1 MNRLGFAIIAILSC
15 FLASSA
21 QDTID
26 LRANFLKTNGNKIC
40 KNMGAGQTVSLRGVN
55 IGSWLIRETW
65 VDPVNGEKD
74 GSGNY
79 VANPNDAARKIT
91 CDLAARDS
99 LAKRFGKDSAE
110 ALYKVFQ
117 DNWITEYDWQL
128 MKAEGYNCVRLP
140 IFYLI
145 LMNKDGTWRKDAQGN
160 IDFSRIDWAVKQ
172 AAKNGMYTLIDL
184 HGAPGSQ
191 NGNMHSGDI
200 QSKPFPFYSTASNQT
215 KAVTWWTEVAR
226 HFKGVSAVVG
236 YDILNEPSETYSSNM
251 GSQTVDFY
259 KKAYTAIR
267 AVDTDH
273 IIFFEAIWSLSTLAI
288 PSSYG
293 WQNVVYELH
302 HYEWTNQ
309 TGSGQIASWN
319 TKLAEVAASSSWNVP
334 IVFGEL
340 QLFSDTVA
348 WRTVLSTLN
357 SSGYSWMMW
366 SWKNKNTGW
375 SWGVYTAKTPDAYHP
390 FILTDSYDK
399 IKTQW
404 SCWTTKDYFTRNILY
419 ADELKKLCAGILKCD
434 TVVPVTT
441 PVAPPIPAGDM
452 AKRIGIIRAHI
463 DNQGYSVTFSARQG
477 VLAKVEL
484 YDTKGCLVQGL
495 YRGAD
500 HAAGSREVSG
510 TFKQPLMPGSYTLRL
525 TSEGNIACQTISI
538 VR

>member
-1 MNRLGFAIIAILSC
+1 MC
-15 FLASSA
+15 FQSASA

-26 LRANFLKTNGNKIC
+26 LRTNFLKTSGNKIC
-40 KNMGAGQTVSLRGVN
+40 KNMGAGATVALRGVN

-74 GSGNY
+74 AGGNY
-79 VANPNDAARKIT
+79 VANPADASRKIS

-99 LAKRFGKDSAE
+99 LAKRFGKDSAD

-117 DNWITEYDWQL
+117 DNWIQDYDWQL

-145 LMNKDGTWRKDAQGN
+145 LMNKDGTWRKDSTGK
-160 IDFSRIDWAVKQ
+160 IDFSRLDWAVKQ
-172 AAKNGMYTLIDL
+172 AARNGMYTLLDL

-200 QSKPFPFYSTASNQT
+200 QGKPFPFYSTAANQT
-215 KAVTWWTEVAR
+215 KALTWWTEVAR
-226 HFKGVSAVVG
+226 HFKGVSAVAG
-236 YDILNEPSETYSSNM
+236 YDILNEPSENYSSNM

-273 IIFFEAIWSLSTLAI
+273 ILFFEGIWSLSTMAA
-288 PSSYG
+288 PSTYV

-309 TGSGQIASWN
+309 DGPGQIASWN
-319 TKLAEVAASSSWNVP
+319 TKLAEVATSSSWNVP

-340 QLFSDTVA
+340 QFFGDTVA

-357 SSGYSWMMW
+357 SSGYGWMMW

-375 SWGVYTAKTPDAYHP
+375 SWGIYTAKTPDIYHP
-390 FILTDSYDK
+390 YILTDSYAK

-404 SCWTTKDYFTRNILY
+404 SCWTTKDYFTRNAPY

-434 TVVPVTT
+434 TVVALPTQAASLQSSGTSGSLSIANVRIDRRRMYT
-441 PVAPPIPAGDM
+441 VALSASMDKPFSLELFDS
-452 AKRIGIIRAHI
+452 RGIRMQELF
-463 DNQGYSVTFSARQG
+463 QGMARQ
-477 VLAKVEL
+477 
-484 YDTKGCLVQGL
+484 TSQ
-495 YRGAD
+495 
-500 HAAGSREVSG
+500 SVSG
-510 TFKQPLMPGSYTLRL
+510 SLDRMIAPGSYLVRL
-525 TSEGNIACQTISI
+525 SSDGVNLSRMVSVI
-538 VR
+538 R